1 MHHMSQHRLPQH
13 RLPRRKAA
21 QATAYPHGTN
31 SHHSRTAIMTSTFIR
46 RCAGIATAVALALTP
61 CFVSAP
67 APGALAPL
75 GTQRA
80 GAAQLIDRIPQSVDP
95 ISLTTQPYTVPD
107 FPSTATV
114 HWSDGSTSQEPVT
127 WEYSLRQSYTYA
139 NDDYYNEKTVTATSD
154 EVLNGMKVTA
164 TVTVA
169 KMAAL
174 SIEPVSVW
182 IVKGGY
188 VSLPRS
194 VKVNLPYVNY
204 DYYRTLVTW
213 DTSSVKTSVPGTYHA
228 TGTLDKPVVDT
239 QGTTISTI
247 TAQVRV
253 LDSYPVSA
261 LSFNDPGTLTVG
273 KSATVTATATMTDSS
288 YQASDLSYSWSSSD
302 TDVVSFTYRW
312 WEPTQAFLVPKKEG
326 TATITVEAGGH
337 TASRTVTVEPAGPTT
352 VTSVRVDSDKIPT
365 TDSGQVPT
373 LPTTATVSWSDNT
386 TTKTPITW
394 NSYTAD
400 YFDWASNHSRVT
412 CTGHVTV
419 NGRQYSV
426 SQDVS
431 IHTPPI
437 SRITGFEDYYGN
449 PLSSTVYASAGS
461 SFADLPSEATFVTV
475 NGKTGSGWI
484 RWDNPDASKF
494 SSPGTFTVSG
504 TVDNVTY
511 SDGSS
516 VTVTAT
522 VIVQN
527 VTIKSTPI
535 PDVRIDA
542 GSAPT
547 FPSVLRATWDNGNV
561 SEASV
566 VWNTDPSMW
575 RGSRD
580 SETTQTVTGTLTSQ
594 GVTVHPMATVHIN
607 QATASS
613 ATNVRVTTEAG
624 VIPALPQNVDVRW
637 NNGDVTSQHV
647 YWNNAKPLN
656 PASYATVGTFTV
668 SGVVTGAHTL
678 NDATIPVTATV
689 TVTEKKQTSDE
700 SPITMQRL
708 YNPNTGE
715 HFFTGNAE
723 ELGQLVAQG
732 WRNESTAWTAPAA
745 GDVVY
750 RLYNPSGSEHHYT
763 MDANEVNTLM
773 GIGWNFESVGWRSA
787 PADSGVPVYRL
798 YNPNAASNGHHYTTD
813 AAERDQL
820 VSQGWHDEG
829 IAWYGVKDASSTATD
844 GSTK

>member
-1 MHHMSQHRLPQH
+1 
-13 RLPRRKAA
+13 
-21 QATAYPHGTN
+21 
-31 SHHSRTAIMTSTFIR
+31 MTSTFIR

-75 GTQRA
+75 GTQQA
-80 GAAQLIDRIPQSVDP
+80 GAAQLIDRTPQSVDP
-95 ISLTTQPYTVPD
+95 ISLTTQAYTMPT

-127 WEYSLRQSYTYA
+127 WKNTYDSYYANNSYTDA
-139 NDDYYNEKTVTATSD
+139 RTVTTTT
-154 EVLNGMKVTA
+154 EEIFNGLAATA
-164 TVTVA
+164 TVTV
-169 KMAAL
+169 KPDTAL
-174 SIEPVSVW
+174 SIDPVSVW
-182 IVKGGY
+182 TVKGISYG
-188 VSLPRS
+188 LPGS
-194 VKVNLPYVNY
+194 VTVHRMSPD
-204 DYYRTLVTW
+204 DYYS
-213 DTSSVKTSVPGTYHA
+213 TSSVSVSWDYTSMEAVNLSAPGTYQVK
-228 TGTLDKPVVDT
+228 GTLETPVVDT
-239 QGTTISTI
+239 QGTTISTV
-247 TAQVRV
+247 TAQVTV

-261 LSFNDPGTLTVG
+261 LSISDPGDIALG
-273 KSATVTATATMTDSS
+273 MYADITVTPTMTTDSA
-288 YQASDLSYSWSSSD
+288 YPASMLKCDWTSSD
-302 TDVVSFTYRW
+302 TSVVTVSGSWYNNLEATLY
-312 WEPTQAFLVPKKEG
+312 PQKTG
-326 TATITVEAGGH
+326 TATITAKTAGF
-337 TASRTVTVEPAGPTT
+337 TVSTTVTVTPATVSSVHTDYATSITT
-352 VTSVRVDSDKIPT
+352 NP
-365 TDSGQVPT
+365 GQIPT
-373 LPTTATVSWSDNT
+373 LPATAKVEWSDNT
-386 TTKTPITW
+386 TTDAPITW
-394 NSYTAD
+394 NTYSSD
-400 YFDWASNHSRVT
+400 YFAGTAGVSWVT
-412 CTGHVTV
+412 CNGHVTV
-419 NGRQYSV
+419 NGKKYTV
-426 SQDVS
+426 DKDVRINS
-431 IHTPPI
+431 LPI
-437 SRITGFEDYYGN
+437 DHVTGFRSSGEATT
-449 PLSSTVYASAGS
+449 STVSVYAGDPNAKQYPTSP
-461 SFADLPSEATFVTV
+461 LPYAATFVT
-475 NGKTGSGWI
+475 TSGEEGYLTVDW
-484 RWDNPDASKF
+484 NAPDTSKYD
-494 SSPGTFTVSG
+494 SPGTFTVSG
-504 TVDNVTY
+504 TLENGTY
-511 SDGSS
+511 ADGSP

-522 VIVQN
+522 VTVHAM
-527 VTIKSTPI
+527 TIKSMPI
-535 PDVRIDA
+535 PDMRIDA
-542 GSAPT
+542 GSTPT
-547 FPSVLRATWDNGNV
+547 LPSVLRTTWDNGNV

-566 VWNTDPSMW
+566 VWDTDPSMW

-594 GVTVHPMATVHIN
+594 GVTVHPTATVHIN

-637 NNGDVTSQHV
+637 SNGDVTSQHV

-700 SPITMQRL
+700 SPVTMQRL

-773 GIGWNFESVGWRSA
+773 GIGWSFEGVGWRSA
-787 PADSGVPVYRL
+787 PANSGVPVYRL